1 MKKIFTIAAIVIC
14 ALCTVSCKDKT
25 QEYTEETDMSE
36 MQHFSLAFESLPLY
50 KCRRECVKVE
60 CIVRDIDEFKAHPDR
75 FFDFLLSFSEN
86 GTKDVNL
93 CVTNGKKDLMLS
105 AKMNHHQHY
114 HILLDETECVSNDD
128 GSISYRGKVTLLAIK
143 TYPHDNVKMVY
154 VPQGVTNYY
163 TL

>member
-1 MKKIFTIAAIVIC
+1 MKKITIAAIVAC
-14 ALCTVSCKDKT
+14 ALCAISCNDKA
-25 QEYTEETDMSE
+25 QEYTEEVDMSE
-36 MQHFSLAFESLPLY
+36 MCIYPLTYEALPFY
-50 KCRRECVKVE
+50 KTRTQSVKVE

-93 CVTNGKKDLMLS
+93 YVKHGKKDLMLS
-105 AKMNHHQHY
+105 AKMDHHQRY

-128 GSISYRGKVTLLAIK
+128 SSISYHAKVTLLAIK

-154 VPQGVTNYY
+154 VPQGVMSYY